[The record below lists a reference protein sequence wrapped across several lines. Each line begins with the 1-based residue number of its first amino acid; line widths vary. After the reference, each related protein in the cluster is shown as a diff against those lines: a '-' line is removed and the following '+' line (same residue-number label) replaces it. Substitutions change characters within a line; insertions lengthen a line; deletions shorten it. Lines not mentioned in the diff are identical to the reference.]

1 VRRKRFLHDLLLSV
15 AITTA
20 WISPA
25 CGESLEEAWSLALA
39 QNHRLAAAQLDEVAA
54 LKDVGVAKAEWM
66 PSLALHSA
74 YTIRSDEPNFVVR
87 DPVAGLGTFEFPY
100 AQINSGLVRAEVRLP
115 LYTSGRIENSVLCA
129 NARLVAAGCDGAQV
143 RLDLLFAVGEAYIT
157 VIRVEQALDVAR
169 HELQSLEEDSTN
181 VSRLFD
187 QERVSQSDV
196 LAAKAAETA
205 ARLSCSEQE
214 RALDVARGRYNRLLG
229 RPLSAPV
236 ALEEVTLEKLPWS
249 LEELVQIAYEK
260 RPDLLGLLAIA
271 RSYDYASCGARAEAG
286 PQVTALV
293 GTQYE
298 ENRYN
303 DPQSLATGAILLD
316 WTIFDGRRAATAA
329 NAEQLR
335 GASVRRR
342 VDDLKSQIALDLLD
356 AWNQAAQAA
365 EQLDVANQRLSYATE
380 NRRVT
385 RLRLDCGMT
394 NVAAVLDAQAQWSQ
408 SMRDCNDAR
417 CNGVLAQ
424 LRIRYSAGIL

>member
-1 VRRKRFLHDLLLSV
+1 
-15 AITTA
+15 
-20 WISPA
+20 
-25 CGESLEEAWSLALA
+25 
-39 QNHRLAAAQLDEVAA
+39 
-54 LKDVGVAKAEWM
+54 
-66 PSLALHSA
+66 
-74 YTIRSDEPNFVVR
+74 
-87 DPVAGLGTFEFPY
+87 
-100 AQINSGLVRAEVRLP
+100 
-115 LYTSGRIENSVLCA
+115 
-129 NARLVAAGCDGAQV
+129 
-143 RLDLLFAVGEAYIT
+143 
-157 VIRVEQALDVAR
+157 
-169 HELQSLEEDSTN
+169 
-181 VSRLFD
+181 
-187 QERVSQSDV
+187 
-196 LAAKAAETA
+196 
-205 ARLSCSEQE
+205 
-214 RALDVARGRYNRLLG
+214 
-229 RPLSAPV
+229 V